1 MKVGSIWNLQINIL
15 CVSAPT
21 YFYHFLNIGANV
33 LIIIEYRLIEC
44 LFLNANDDDDVHFV
58 LDQQAE
64 LELYSPRSLK

>member
-1 MKVGSIWNLQINIL
+1 MLWSIWNIQIYIL
-15 CVSAPT
+15 CVSTPT
-21 YFYHFLNIGANV
+21 YLYNFLNIGANV

-64 LELYSPRSLK
+64 LELHSPRSLK